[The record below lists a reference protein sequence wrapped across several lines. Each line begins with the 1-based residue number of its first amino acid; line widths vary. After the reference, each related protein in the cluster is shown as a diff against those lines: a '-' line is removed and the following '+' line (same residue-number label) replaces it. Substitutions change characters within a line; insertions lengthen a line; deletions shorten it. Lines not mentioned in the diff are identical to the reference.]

1 MLREGELAY
10 SDDRRPAKVTK
21 QSVLSAIKNR
31 LPFFEGHEEA
41 LADIITAVEDK
52 KQHKEFIR

>member
-21 QSVLSAIKNR
+21 QSVVSAIKNR
-31 LPFFEGHEEA
+31 LPFFEGYEKA
-41 LADIITAVEDK
+41 LAGIITDAENK